1 MRIMA
6 LDIGEVRIGIALSDP
21 MKIIASPLETY
32 TRVGFLK
39 DIDYILELAEKHET
53 DTIVAGLP
61 LSMDGRENPQSGRVR
76 EFFEALKA
84 RFPGK
89 TDYCDERFTTV
100 SAERVLISA
109 DVSRKNRKKSV
120 DKMAA
125 SLILQTYLAKYAR

>member
-1 MRIMA
+1 MRVMA

-21 MKIIASPLETY
+21 MGIIASPLETY
-32 TRVGFLK
+32 RRVGFLK
-39 DIDYILELAEKHET
+39 DIDYILALAKAHEA

-61 LSMDGRENPQSGRVR
+61 LSMDGSENAQSGRVR
-76 EFFEALKA
+76 EFFEALRA
-84 RFPGK
+84 RFKGK

-100 SAERVLISA
+100 SAERVLIAA

-125 SLILQTYLAKYAR
+125 SLILQTYLAKRK